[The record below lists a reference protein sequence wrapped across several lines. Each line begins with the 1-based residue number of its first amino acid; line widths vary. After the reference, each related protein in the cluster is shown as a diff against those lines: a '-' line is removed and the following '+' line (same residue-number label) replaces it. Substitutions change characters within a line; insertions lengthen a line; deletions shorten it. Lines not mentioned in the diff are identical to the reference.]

1 MLTVLVPVLFQIL
14 NTSNLTGKP
23 LDNGLTTIIPTP
35 TTTPAVCDND
45 RTPTGSSVNAS
56 ATTSRVRPILDIP
69 DVQAHAKVENY
80 LMQLVA
86 NTSTCASPSA
96 ELSDTR
102 NSEEALKSPAATTPL
117 SPVQQLVSV
126 SGGRPKA
133 RQNSDCCAASDDG
146 NVSVSSRVSRMS
158 DLSNLTGRFSQGAFY
173 GSMMGGS
180 VGTAAAAG
188 PVCPFPDEWQ
198 YNTIPEVIENDE
210 EVD

>member
-1 MLTVLVPVLFQIL
+1 MLTVAIMFQVLI
-14 NTSNLTGKP
+14 TSNLSGKR
-23 LDNGLTTIIPTP
+23 LDNGLTTIVP
-35 TTTPAVCDND
+35 TTTPGVCDND

-69 DVQAHAKVENY
+69 DVKAHAKVENY

-86 NTSTCASPSA
+86 NTSTCASPA

-126 SGGRPKA
+126 SGGRPKAGGGA

-173 GSMMGGS
+173 GSLMGGS
-180 VGTAAAAG
+180 AGAAAAG

>member
-1 MLTVLVPVLFQIL
+1 M
-14 NTSNLTGKP
+14 
-23 LDNGLTTIIPTP
+23 DNGLTTIIP

-56 ATTSRVRPILDIP
+56 ATNSRVRPILDIP
-69 DVQAHAKVENY
+69 DVKAHAKVENY

-102 NSEEALKSPAATTPL
+102 NSEEEALKSPTPL

-126 SGGRPKA
+126 SGGRPKGAGGGGA
-133 RQNSDCCAASDDG
+133 RQNSDCAASDDG

-173 GSMMGGS
+173 GSMMGGG
-180 VGTAAAAG
+180 VGSAAAG

>member
-1 MLTVLVPVLFQIL
+1 MHTSIMFQVLI
-14 NTSNLTGKP
+14 TSNLSRKP
-23 LDNGLTTIIPTP
+23 LDNGLTTIIPT
-35 TTTPAVCDND
+35 TTPVCDND

-102 NSEEALKSPAATTPL
+102 NSEEEALKSPAATTPL

-126 SGGRPKA
+126 SGGRPKGAGGGA

-173 GSMMGGS
+173 GSMMGGG

>member
-1 MLTVLVPVLFQIL
+1 MLTAPIMFQVLI
-14 NTSNLTGKP
+14 TSNLLSKP
-23 LDNGLTTIIPTP
+23 LDNGLTTIIPT
-35 TTTPAVCDND
+35 TATPGVCDND

-69 DVQAHAKVENY
+69 DVKAHAKVENY

-173 GSMMGGS
+173 GSMMGG
-180 VGTAAAAG
+180 AAAAASG